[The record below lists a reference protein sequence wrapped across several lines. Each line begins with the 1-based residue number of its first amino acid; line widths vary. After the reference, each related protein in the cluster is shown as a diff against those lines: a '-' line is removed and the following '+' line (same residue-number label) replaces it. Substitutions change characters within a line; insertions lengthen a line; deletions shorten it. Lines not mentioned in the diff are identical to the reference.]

1 MERGNVYMQVPFIPA
16 YTGM

>member
-1 MERGNVYMQVPFIPA
+1 MQVPFIPA